1 MLPILTHGKICS
13 FFGWLLG
20 GSLIRPEQ
28 VLRSQ
33 IKKMPYKCTE
43 IQYVQKQIRGTKQQI
58 N

>member
-1 MLPILTHGKICS
+1 MEKHAVN

-28 VLRSQ
+28 VLCSQ
-33 IKKMPYKCTE
+33 IKNKKKPYKYTE